1 MSSLEKRSHTY
12 VIKIWEERRDLVGSR
27 PIWRGSV
34 DDVQTGQRVYFS
46 SLLQL
51 NDYLQ
56 SWSGMAADRPWQR
69 LRWPWRH

>member
-1 MSSLEKRSHTY
+1 MKTLEQRSHTF
-12 VIKIWEERRDLVGSR
+12 VIKIWEERRDLAGSL

-51 NDYLQ
+51 SNYLRT
-56 SWSGMAADRPWQR
+56 WSGMAAERPAHR
-69 LRWPWRH
+69 RRWPWRQ